1 MLDVILVD
9 LWIMFLSTFMMLKLW
24 VLCAE
29 SGGAGESDMPPIS
42 WGNKQQ
48 IYFFVKSFASV
59 KIAHLG
65 DIA

>member
-1 MLDVILVD
+1 
-9 LWIMFLSTFMMLKLW
+9 MFLSTFMMLKLW